1 MPPQPSRANAVLF
14 DALGTLVE
22 LEPPW
27 PFLRQL
33 LRQRHGIE
41 VDEARAREAMLAE
54 MSYYRQHHI
63 EGHDESSLLDLRRR
77 CAGVLREQLPELSHI
92 DDDRM
97 TDLLLE
103 SLRFTPYP
111 DAASTLAAL
120 RQVGLRSAVVS
131 NWDRSL
137 HEVLASVGLSGAVD
151 AVVVSAEVGAA
162 KPDAEIFRAAL
173 ERVHSSPERA
183 LFVGDSLETD
193 VAGARGA
200 GLRAVLLDRNDSVA
214 AGDVEKIFSLTDLL
228 SLVLAPSG

>member
-1 MPPQPSRANAVLF
+1 MLF

-27 PFLRQL
+27 PFLMRL

-41 VDEARAREAMLAE
+41 VDERRAREAVLAE
-54 MSYYRQHHI
+54 MSYYRQHHM
-63 EGHDESSLLDLRRR
+63 EGHDEDSLLDLRRR
-77 CAGVLREQLPELSHI
+77 SARVLREQLPELSEI

-103 SLRFTPYP
+103 SLRFTPYQ
-111 DAASTLAAL
+111 DTASTLAAL
-120 RQVGLRSAVVS
+120 RQVGLRTAVVS
-131 NWDRSL
+131 NWDCSL
-137 HEVLASVGLSGAVD
+137 HQVLASLGLSAAVD

-173 ERVHSSPERA
+173 DRVRSSPERA
-183 LFVGDSLETD
+183 LFVGDSVETD

-200 GLRAVLLDRNDSVA
+200 GLRPLLIDRTDSVEA
-214 AGDVEKIFSLTDLL
+214 AGVEKIYSLTDLL
-228 SLVLAPSG
+228 SLVLAPSS

>member
-1 MPPQPSRANAVLF
+1 VPVPSSRANAVLF

-33 LRQRHGIE
+33 LRQRHEIE
-41 VDEARAREAMLAE
+41 IDEPRARDAMLAE
-54 MSYYRQHHI
+54 MSFYRRHHM
-63 EGHDESSLLDLRRR
+63 EGRDESSLRELRRR
-77 CAGVLREQLPELSHI
+77 CAAVLRDQLPELSDV
-92 DDDRM
+92 DDARM

-120 RQVGLRSAVVS
+120 RQLGVRTAIVS
-131 NWDRSL
+131 NWDCSL
-137 HEVLASVGLSGAVD
+137 HHVLAGLGLSAAAD
-151 AVVVSAEVGAA
+151 AVVVSAEVGAG
-162 KPDAEIFRAAL
+162 KPDPQIFRAAL
-173 ERVHSSPERA
+173 ERVRSSAEQS

-193 VAGARGA
+193 IAGARGA
-200 GLRAVLLDRNDSVA
+200 GLRPVLIDRTDSVEA
-214 AGDVEKIFSLTDLL
+214 AGVEKIFALPDLL